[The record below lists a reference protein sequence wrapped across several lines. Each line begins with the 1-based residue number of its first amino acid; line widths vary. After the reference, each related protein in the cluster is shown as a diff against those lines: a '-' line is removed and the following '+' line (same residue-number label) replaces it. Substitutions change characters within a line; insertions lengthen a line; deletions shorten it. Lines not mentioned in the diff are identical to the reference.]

1 MFIGSFAFLGLMEDR
16 LFTPAVVTL
25 ILLSFVMGTSE
36 FIVMGIL
43 PDISDGLGV
52 RYSLVG
58 GLVSVFAL
66 SYAVCT
72 PLITAVTGRFGRFR
86 ILLILMCVFLLS
98 DVLTLVS
105 WDYWS
110 LALSRVVTAASSGSL
125 LAVGMTFVMDLVTPR
140 YRAKAVSW
148 IFAGF
153 SISSVIG
160 VPLGTAMSHLLGWR
174 SVFVL
179 ILVMGLGAALL
190 ALRTLPRLGA
200 PEARGGIGGA
210 GRMLRDPRVL
220 LGACVTVFGAMG
232 MYVIYTYITPIL
244 EEEIGF
250 PEAYVSVGLMA
261 MGIVMLVSNLVSG
274 KIASEKGGLRTVRL
288 TYLAEAALM
297 FLLPTAV
304 ASAVLGMADLLIM
317 GLFMY
322 LFNSSV
328 QMHLMEIANRDYP
341 EAITLA
347 SSLNPTSF
355 NIGIT
360 FASLLGGVIYDTVGI
375 NYLGYAG
382 CACILVASVM
392 TFAVCRLCRAE
403 GRGTSVT

>member
-1 MFIGSFAFLGLMEDR
+1 MEDR
-16 LFTPAVVTL
+16 LFTPAVVAL

-43 PDISDGLGV
+43 PDISEGLGV

-72 PLITAVTGRFGRFR
+72 PLITMFTGRYGRFR
-86 ILLILMCVFLLS
+86 VLSSLIFVFLLS

-153 SISSVIG
+153 SISSVLG
-160 VPLGTAMSHLLGWR
+160 VPFGTAMSHVLGWR
-174 SVFVL
+174 SVFGL
-179 ILVMGLGAALL
+179 ILVMGVATALL

-200 PEARGGIGGA
+200 PEGTRGLGGA
-210 GRMLRDPRVL
+210 GRMMRDPRVL
-220 LGACVTVFGAMG
+220 AGACGTVFGAMG
-232 MYVIYTYITPIL
+232 MDVIYTYIPPIL

-250 PEAYVSVGLMA
+250 PESVVSIGLMA
-261 MGIVMLVSNLVSG
+261 MGMAMLVSNLLSG
-274 KIASEKGGLRTVRL
+274 KIAADGGGLRTVRL
-288 TYLAEAALM
+288 TYLVEAVLM
-297 FLLPTAV
+297 FLLPIAV
-304 ASAVLGMADLLIM
+304 VSAVLGMADLLLM
-317 GLFMY
+317 GLLMY

-328 QMHLMEIANRDYP
+328 QMHLMEIANRDYT
-341 EAITLA
+341 EALTLA

-375 NYLGYAG
+375 NSLGYAAG
-382 CACILVASVM
+382 ACIVVASVM
-392 TFAVCRLCRAE
+392 AFAVCRLCRGE
-403 GRGTSVT
+403 GCGTSVTRFRRG

>member
-1 MFIGSFAFLGLMEDR
+1 MEDR

-43 PDISDGLGV
+43 PDISEGLGV

-72 PLITAVTGRFGRFR
+72 PVITAVTGRYGRFR
-86 ILLILMCVFLLS
+86 VLTVLVCVFLLS
-98 DVLTLVS
+98 DILTLVS

-153 SISSVIG
+153 SISSVFG
-160 VPLGTAMSHLLGWR
+160 VPLGTAMSHVLGWR

-179 ILVMGLGAALL
+179 ILAMGVAAALL
-190 ALRTLPRLGA
+190 ALRTLPRLGV
-200 PEARGGIGGA
+200 PESTSGKGGA
-210 GRMLRDPRVL
+210 GRMIRDPRVL

-244 EEEIGF
+244 EEEVGF
-250 PEAYVSVGLMA
+250 PDSLVSVGLMA
-261 MGIVMLVSNLVSG
+261 MGAVLLVSNLVSG
-274 KIASEKGGLRTVRL
+274 RIASEGGGLRTVRL

-304 ASAVLGMADLLIM
+304 ASAVLGMADLLLM
-317 GLFMY
+317 GLLMY

-328 QMHLMEIANRDYP
+328 QMHLMEIASRDYP

-360 FASLLGGVIYDTVGI
+360 VASLLGGAIYDTVGI
-375 NYLGYAG
+375 NNLGYAAG
-382 CACILVASVM
+382 VCIVIASAM
-392 TFAVCRLCRAE
+392 AFAVCRICRAE

>member
-1 MFIGSFAFLGLMEDR
+1 MEDR

-43 PDISDGLGV
+43 PDISEGLGV

-72 PLITAVTGRFGRFR
+72 PVITAVTGRHGRFR
-86 ILLILMCVFLLS
+86 VLTALVCVFLLS
-98 DVLTLVS
+98 DILTLIS

-153 SISSVIG
+153 SISSVFG
-160 VPLGTAMSHLLGWR
+160 VPLGTAMSHVLGWR

-179 ILVMGLGAALL
+179 ILAMGVASALL

-200 PEARGGIGGA
+200 PESTGGSGGA
-210 GRMLRDPRVL
+210 GRMMRDPCIL

-250 PEAYVSVGLMA
+250 PDSLVSVGLMA
-261 MGIVMLVSNLVSG
+261 MGAVLLVSNLVSG
-274 KIASEKGGLRTVRL
+274 RIASERGGLRTVRL

-304 ASAVLGMADLLIM
+304 ASSVLGMADLLMM
-317 GLFMY
+317 GLLMY

-328 QMHLMEIANRDYP
+328 QMHLMEIASRDYP

-360 FASLLGGVIYDTVGI
+360 VASLLGGAIYDTVGI
-375 NYLGYAG
+375 NSLGYAAG
-382 CACILVASVM
+382 VCIVIASVM
-392 TFAVCRLCRAE
+392 AFVVCRICRAE